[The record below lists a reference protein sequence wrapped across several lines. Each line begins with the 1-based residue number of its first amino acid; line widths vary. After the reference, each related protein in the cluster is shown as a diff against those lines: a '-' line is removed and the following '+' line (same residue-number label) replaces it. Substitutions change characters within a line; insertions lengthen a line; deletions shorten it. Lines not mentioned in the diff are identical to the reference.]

1 MPGLKSE
8 GSFEIF
14 PMQCTILCVN
24 RFTANEIPTINK
36 QDDTQSSPYTITHV
50 NSDPGFNVAGSNNE
64 EQLQQ
69 QQLLRSQSDIFNE
82 QTHPEFDVQPSAD
95 RIPFSSYNSEDH
107 TPFSWVNVT
116 G

>member
-1 MPGLKSE
+1 M
-8 GSFEIF
+8 I
-14 PMQCTILCVN
+14 C
-24 RFTANEIPTINK
+24 FTASEIPVISKSDETR
-36 QDDTQSSPYTITHV
+36 SSPYTLSHV
-50 NSDPGFNVAGSNNE
+50 SNDPGFNVASGNNE
-64 EQLQQ
+64 EQSQQ
-69 QQLLRSQSDIFNE
+69 QLRSQSDVFNE